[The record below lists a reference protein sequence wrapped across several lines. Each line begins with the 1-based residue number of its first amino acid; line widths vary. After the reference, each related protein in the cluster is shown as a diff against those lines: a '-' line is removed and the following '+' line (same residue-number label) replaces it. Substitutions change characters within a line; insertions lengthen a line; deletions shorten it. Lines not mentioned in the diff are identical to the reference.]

1 VDRNINNRYYKVGEG
16 KIRIDCRK
24 IDDDQFEL
32 KVQNYGKKA
41 LGFSVNNGQQTII
54 EAESEANIILNQS
67 DIFKVR
73 NLLPRVSITIYS
85 KPN

>member
-1 VDRNINNRYYKVGEG
+1 MGEG
-16 KIRIDCRK
+16 KIRIDCCK
-24 IDDDQFEL
+24 INDDQFEL
-32 KVQNYGKKA
+32 KVQNSGKKA

-54 EAESEANIILNQS
+54 EAESETNIVLNQS